1 MTEIVI
7 ALILSAIIVYLIN
20 IFKHPK
26 IIYANSVNDNVF
38 IVTGCSYVS
47 ENNEDGTLT
56 TFSPKLNNRL
66 IIDLTK
72 GQPNKDFYISVL
84 DNTLK
89 FHHTVD
95 EIITANKWEA
105 LFKISI
111 TKEDV
116 CISGIPLK
124 NKNIKCNLHWVIAPS
139 KMVNKL

>member
-1 MTEIVI
+1 MTEVVI

-20 IFKHPK
+20 IFKQSK
-26 IIYANSVNDNVF
+26 VIYTNAVNDSVF
-38 IVTGCSYVS
+38 VVTGCTYIS

-105 LFKISI
+105 
-111 TKEDV
+111 
-116 CISGIPLK
+116 
-124 NKNIKCNLHWVIAPS
+124 
-139 KMVNKL
+139 